1 MFLAD
6 LQVWE
11 RERSGGNV
19 ILAPV
24 FVFLFILLSLWN
36 LCLNNGP
43 IHDFDVLHVYM
54 RRIVR
59 NSGVNTWRVII
70 DSSEVREGV

>member
-1 MFLAD
+1 MRLNHAMFLY
-6 LQVWE
+6 E
-11 RERSGGNV
+11 RERGGGNV

-59 NSGVNTWRVII
+59 NSGVNT
-70 DSSEVREGV
+70 